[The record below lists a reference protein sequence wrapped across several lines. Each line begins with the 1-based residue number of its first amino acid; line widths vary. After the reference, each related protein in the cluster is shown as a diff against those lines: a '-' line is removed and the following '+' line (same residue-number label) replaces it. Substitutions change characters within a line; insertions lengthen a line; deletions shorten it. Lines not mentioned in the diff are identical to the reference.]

1 MLKQTITAAAAAS
14 AVTLCSTVALAED
27 AAAPAAPPP
36 PYTLTANVNLVSDYY
51 FSGLT
56 QTWNHP
62 AIQGGFD
69 FTHSSGVYLGTWAS
83 NVSSNQFPGGSTEW
97 DLYGGYNYKI
107 NDDFTVGIGGIYYYY
122 PGATYKKAQVGGGVD
137 QSLDTGEINLMAS
150 WKWLTFKW
158 SYALTDYF
166 GASKKTGWDDD
177 TKGTMYF
184 DLTAT
189 FPLPVW
195 EGLSLVGHVGYTD
208 FSAKYPAGSNGET
221 NADYWDYKVGV
232 TKTWDGGWNAGLF
245 YVGAT
250 NKFWEN
256 VASLSSYEPTRD
268 LNKDTIIVQ
277 VGRTF

>member
-1 MLKQTITAAAAAS
+1 MLKHSFTTAALCAAALSS
-14 AVTLCSTVALAED
+14 AAALAED

-36 PYTLTANVNLVSDYY
+36 PYTLSANVNLVSDYY
-51 FSGLT
+51 FRGLT
-56 QTWNHP
+56 QTWNQP

-69 FTHSSGVYLGTWAS
+69 FVHSSGFYLGTWAS
-83 NVSSNQFPGGSTEW
+83 NVSGNQFPGGSMEW

-122 PGATYKKAQVGGGVD
+122 PGATYKKVAPSGGAD
-137 QSLDTGEINLMAS
+137 QTLDTGELNLMAS
-150 WKWLTFKW
+150 WKWITFKW

-166 GASKKTGWDDD
+166 GASDKTGFEGKTD
-177 TKGTMYF
+177 GTMYY
-184 DLTAT
+184 DLSIAY
-189 FPLPVW
+189 PLPVW

-208 FSAKYPAGSNGET
+208 FKRKTVAPVNGET
-221 NADYWDYKVGV
+221 DPSYWDYKVGV

-245 YVGAT
+245 WVGAT

-256 VASLSSYEPTRD
+256 TASLTAFEPGRD
-268 LNKDTIIVQ
+268 LNKDKLIVQ